1 MRGYS
6 YRKIKLSRRRN
17 EQYLRGRL
25 LIYGGKIMK
34 ITIAGKEQELNF
46 GVRFV
51 RELDKV
57 AGMEAGGMSLGMGL
71 TKSLPALNAY
81 DPAVLSDVIYS
92 ATFRNSPRVSRNDVD
107 DYLDGLTSVKEFEK
121 LFDDVSKEV
130 KKANVLKVALKN
142 MQA

>member
-1 MRGYS
+1 
-6 YRKIKLSRRRN
+6 
-17 EQYLRGRL
+17 
-25 LIYGGKIMK
+25 MK
-34 ITIAGKEQELNF
+34 ITINGKEQELNF

-92 ATFRNSPRVSRNDVD
+92 ATFRNSPRVGRNDVD
-107 DYLDGLTSVKEFEK
+107 DYLDGNAQQQSKRMQLDTSIPNSTFMRGMVTIE
-121 LFDDVSKEV
+121 LQI
-130 KKANVLKVALKN
+130 L
-142 MQA
+142 

>member
-1 MRGYS
+1 MMFFQIS
-6 YRKIKLSRRRN
+6 ISI
-17 EQYLRGRL
+17 L
-25 LIYGGKIMK
+25 LINAFLKQKLRSKHNMK
-34 ITIAGKEQELNF
+34 ITINGKEQELNF

-92 ATFRNSPRVSRNDVD
+92 ATFRNSPRVGRNDVD